1 MNFTIFS
8 RLTIDD
14 RSDASTLSGIQ
25 QYNQLASLLRQRYQF
40 LNSIVPTLED
50 ADEAKLV
57 SFALTEFNQE
67 FGAIQQEVNKFT
79 GETGRNL
86 NKALESI
93 RKYDEPFN
101 RIEPLYEK
109 FKDKIQSLTPSLE
122 PFLQELI
129 TEQAQY
135 INSLNT
141 QWSALQN
148 KLSEQIDKG
157 IESLLEV
164 KLTQGI
170 TGAFKDQIT
179 SEITN
184 NRRAEKIYF
193 FLFVT
198 TLLLIPTLIGGIY
211 FIDTLKALEWS
222 DLSLIKLS
230 IVIPLIWIA
239 RWFSKNYAHARLA
252 SIKFDHL
259 NRLLGEGANTIAK
272 LVEVDATA
280 KADVYRRF
288 AELFLDI
295 KDLESIAVKQPKHP
309 IEDLKEFAETLK
321 RLRE

>member
-1 MNFTIFS
+1 MNFKIFS

-14 RSDASTLSGIQ
+14 RSDASTLLGIQ
-25 QYNQLASLLRQRYQF
+25 QYNQLASLLRQRYQLF
-40 LNSIVPTLED
+40 NSIVPILED
-50 ADEAKLV
+50 ADEAKQV
-57 SFALTEFNQE
+57 SFALTDFNKE
-67 FGAIQQEVNKFT
+67 VGEIQQEVNKYT
-79 GETGRNL
+79 GESGRNL
-86 NKALESI
+86 NKALEAI
-93 RKYDEPFN
+93 RKYDESFN
-101 RIEPLYEK
+101 KIEPLYEK
-109 FKDKIQSLTPSLE
+109 YKDKIHSLTPSLE
-122 PFLQELI
+122 PFLQELL

-141 QWSALQN
+141 QWSVLQN

-179 SEITN
+179 NEISN

-198 TLLLIPTLIGGIY
+198 TLLLIPTLIGGVY
-211 FIDTLKALEWS
+211 FIDTFKALEWS
-222 DLSLIKLS
+222 ELSLIKLS

-252 SIKFDHL
+252 AIKFDHL